1 MYTIE
6 TKNLIINSNTMK
18 SEEMEPGKTYNTT
31 HHMCMS
37 IEGCLRN
44 HRGLKIKIFNN
55 EDGSQTSDKEARA
68 YLAECQAKGWKVIP
82 FGEPC
87 EGFDYFGHGCPGH
100 LNSVTE
106 SKDN

>member
-1 MYTIE
+1 MLFRSVSQSRYRRV
-6 TKNLIINSNTMK
+6 
-18 SEEMEPGKTYNTT
+18 
-31 HHMCMS
+31 S

-44 HRGLKIKIFNN
+44 HRGRKIKIFNN
-55 EDGSQTSDKEARA
+55 KDGSQTSDKDARA

-100 LNSVTE
+100 LESVTNSNE
-106 SKDN
+106 KSIKQDQP

>member
-1 MYTIE
+1 ME
-6 TKNLIINSNTMK
+6 MK
-18 SEEMEPGKTYNTT
+18 SEDIEPGKVYHEI

-44 HRGLKIKIFNN
+44 HKDRKITIFNN
-55 EDGSQTSDKEARA
+55 NNGSRATDKQARA

-82 FGEPC
+82 LGEPC

-100 LNSVTE
+100 LTSVTD
-106 SKDN
+106 SNNKTK

>member
-1 MYTIE
+1 
-6 TKNLIINSNTMK
+6 MK

-44 HRGLKIKIFNN
+44 HRGRKIKIFNN